1 MGSPISVVLAELTMQ
16 KIEQQIFDTLPVQIL
31 LWKRYVDDIIAIVP
45 KSATEGIL
53 AHINGINQAIQFTC
67 EKESNNQIPYLDL

>member
-53 AHINGINQAIQFTC
+53 AHINGINQVIQFTC